1 MRATTVM
8 LVAIAAAV
16 LGRWGHNK
24 PTATAK
30 DVVEGLF
37 AVIVIGLLDAGPTA
51 PIAQGFAWLFLI
63 VVLLGANSPLT
74 ALANVK

>member
-8 LVAIAAAV
+8 LVAIAGAV
-16 LGRWGHNK
+16 LGRWAHNK

-37 AVIVIGLLDAGPTA
+37 AVLVIGLLDSGATQ
-51 PIAQGFAWLFLI
+51 PIAQGFAWLFLV
-63 VVLLGANSPLT
+63 VVLLGANSPIT